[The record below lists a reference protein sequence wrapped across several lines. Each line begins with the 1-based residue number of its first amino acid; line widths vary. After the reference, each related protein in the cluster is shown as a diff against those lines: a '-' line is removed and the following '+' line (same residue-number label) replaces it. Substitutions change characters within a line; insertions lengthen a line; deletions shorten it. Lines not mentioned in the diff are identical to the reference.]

1 MLHELYIRWTMPT
14 VALLASL
21 VSACATLPGETPY
34 PREIAGHILT
44 VRENGKPQSIAS
56 LMRRE
61 NIPGGVNC
69 EDADTQPSVLHA
81 VEEPDDI
88 DDDLSCVDLDPV
100 AAIAAGLREH
110 LQARPAD
117 THVLLFVHGG
127 LNNRRDSFQR
137 AVELLR
143 KSDGPSDSY
152 YPIFVNWRSA
162 LLSSYWDHLSLV
174 RQGEENR
181 SAKFW
186 SPLFLAT
193 DLARAIV
200 GAPQSWVVQGKH
212 AYDSKR
218 KKELFEQPVARP
230 GTQPVVNVAD
240 AGYDYGCESSRW
252 NAKAQG
258 AWWLATSAAK
268 LVTTPAVVEIGRAS
282 WDIMLRRTQTL
293 FWTTDSLQPGDGGD
307 HDRGALKALLDEL
320 EQLQHATPF
329 KITLVGHSMG
339 AIVANR
345 MLAEAPSLVY
355 QRIVHMASADSVQN
369 TFDLTFNY
377 LRSQAGESTAF
388 YSLMLH
394 GHNENREVSAWGLA
408 PSGSLLAWIDNMFT
422 TPPTSRSRTAGR
434 WSNMRRFVSQ
444 IPESVKSR
452 TYFTLYARDA
462 QGHPLQHGEFDDC
475 RFWTDAFWN
484 GAPPEPGDN

>member
-127 LNNRRDSFQR
+127 LNNRRGSFQR

-186 SPLFLAT
+186 SPCSWRQIWPGRSSVRR
-193 DLARAIV
+193 RA
-200 GAPQSWVVQGKH
+200 GSC
-212 AYDSKR
+212 
-218 KKELFEQPVARP
+218 KESTPTTA
-230 GTQPVVNVAD
+230 
-240 AGYDYGCESSRW
+240 
-252 NAKAQG
+252 NAKKNCSNN
-258 AWWLATSAAK
+258 LS
-268 LVTTPAVVEIGRAS
+268 PAPA
-282 WDIMLRRTQTL
+282 
-293 FWTTDSLQPGDGGD
+293 
-307 HDRGALKALLDEL
+307 
-320 EQLQHATPF
+320 
-329 KITLVGHSMG
+329 
-339 AIVANR
+339 
-345 MLAEAPSLVY
+345 
-355 QRIVHMASADSVQN
+355 
-369 TFDLTFNY
+369 
-377 LRSQAGESTAF
+377 
-388 YSLMLH
+388 
-394 GHNENREVSAWGLA
+394 HNPW
-408 PSGSLLAWIDNMFT
+408 
-422 TPPTSRSRTAGR
+422 
-434 WSNMRRFVSQ
+434 
-444 IPESVKSR
+444 
-452 TYFTLYARDA
+452 
-462 QGHPLQHGEFDDC
+462 
-475 RFWTDAFWN
+475 
-484 GAPPEPGDN
+484 